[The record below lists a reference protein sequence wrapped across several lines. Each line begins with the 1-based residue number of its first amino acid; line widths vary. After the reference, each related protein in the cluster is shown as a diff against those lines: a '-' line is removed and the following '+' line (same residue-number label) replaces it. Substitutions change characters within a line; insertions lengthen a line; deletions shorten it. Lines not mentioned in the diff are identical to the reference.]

1 MTKYL
6 GAAIG
11 NCVHIGGIVN
21 FLRIA
26 EDEGNHVEF
35 LGAAVGIEKFVKAVM
50 DKKPDIACIGFR
62 LTPESVV
69 PLLDSLQENIRKHK
83 LSHIKWIFGGTK
95 PVAEIAKE
103 YSFFSK
109 IFDGTEDIDEV
120 ISYIRGKE
128 TEEVN
133 VSYPQNIIDRIKG
146 KYPYPVLRH
155 HFGLPSYKET
165 LEGVKKIAES
175 KVLDVISIGPDQ
187 NTQESFFTPE
197 LMNHQLDGAGG
208 VPLRTR
214 DDFIKLYEQ
223 SRTGNHP
230 LLRCYSGTSEVF
242 RFAELL
248 KETINNAWC
257 AVPLC
262 WYNILDGRG
271 PRSVKTSIKEG
282 QQLMKWHGERG
293 IPVEVNEAHHWS
305 LRDAHDTIGVV
316 MAFLAAYNAKKMG
329 VKDYIA
335 QYMFNVPPAIH
346 SNMDLAKML
355 AKIELIESLHDE
367 YFMSY
372 RQVRAGLASLNADIH
387 LAKGQL
393 AASTYLAMSIKPHII
408 HVVRNTFIPYG

>member
-187 NTQESFFTPE
+187 NTQESG
-197 LMNHQLDGAGG
+197 LKKLD
-208 VPLRTR
+208 
-214 DDFIKLYEQ
+214 Q
-223 SRTGNHP
+223 
-230 LLRCYSGTSEVF
+230 
-242 RFAELL
+242 
-248 KETINNAWC
+248 
-257 AVPLC
+257 
-262 WYNILDGRG
+262 NILYKCRC
-271 PRSVKTSIKEG
+271 
-282 QQLMKWHGERG
+282 
-293 IPVEVNEAHHWS
+293 
-305 LRDAHDTIGVV
+305 LRI
-316 MAFLAAYNAKKMG
+316 
-329 VKDYIA
+329 
-335 QYMFNVPPAIH
+335 
-346 SNMDLAKML
+346 
-355 AKIELIESLHDE
+355 
-367 YFMSY
+367 
-372 RQVRAGLASLNADIH
+372 
-387 LAKGQL
+387 
-393 AASTYLAMSIKPHII
+393 
-408 HVVRNTFIPYG
+408 